1 MGLDIHAFFNKQ
13 PSILIE
19 PQRCLVFCDFQGNLL
34 LSCCLIFIK
43 KIRTLKLEEE

>member
-34 LSCCLIFIK
+34 IAVA
-43 KIRTLKLEEE
+43 